1 MRCGA
6 VVRYL
11 VPLVR
16 EGRIEPGI
24 GTASLNLAREVRLPA
39 LGSSSLRHG
48 DSGDAS

>member
-1 MRCGA
+1 MVGH
-6 VVRYL
+6 L

-24 GTASLNLAREVRLPA
+24 GTVSLNLGCEVRLPA
-39 LGSSSLRHG
+39 LGSSLLRHD